1 MCSEC
6 CPKVQMKC
14 KYAEHSKA
22 KNGNQ
27 NLFDQLKATIE
38 KAITYKMNISMI
50 YTGGIFFFDIF

>member
-1 MCSEC
+1 
-6 CPKVQMKC
+6 MKC